1 MKGKNSIGLISLLGL
16 ILLMGACNDD
26 VYDEL
31 PESVA
36 KFVSEY
42 YPFSTVSSYSMNGD
56 NYVVKMHNGA
66 TLVFDRNLSWIDF
79 DGNGVTLPENF
90 IYNCLPE
97 SLYSYIQETQATSGI
112 YRVTRD
118 SEQITIYLEDTYFV
132 YILATGQI
140 TYPSVRDIAGLYF

>member
-1 MKGKNSIGLISLLGL
+1 
-16 ILLMGACNDD
+16 
-26 VYDEL
+26 
-31 PESVA
+31 
-36 KFVSEY
+36 
-42 YPFSTVSSYSMNGD
+42 MNGD

-90 IYNCLPE
+90 LYNCLPE